1 MTQTALSWFLEQLKQ
16 SGTDIKKAYAIACEM
31 EKEQIIFA
39 FNSSHFEWL
48 SEPGNDTNEIKHNS
62 SGTWFAA
69 NFKQ

>member
-39 FNSSHFEWL
+39 LNSSHFEDRKSTRL
-48 SEPGNDTNEIKHNS
+48 NS
-62 SGTWFAA
+62 SYT
-69 NFKQ
+69 